1 MITDSPDKPH
11 FLENIAVIQILVHYG
26 VSVTLSSGAATTTSG
41 GGYFSFIDVDGGTY
55 TITIT
60 GLPADASFDAT
71 TAEVTIAQSDQ
82 TVTANF
88 SGSWI
93 RTASLMGRV
102 TVEGNGL
109 PGISVSI
116 SGRQEAQMLTDDN
129 GQYTFTGLRAGNY
142 TVEISGFDAT
152 DVGFAATSSAVE
164 VAVGESK
171 VWSFDGTYVRE
182 SVIAGQVSVE
192 GNGLAGV
199 TVSLQG
205 MGADESQ
212 NTDMGGQF
220 TFSNLRAGEYQ
231 LAISGYDTD
240 EYGFSTTSATVRVEH
255 GRTANVPFEG
265 IMLRTASIM
274 GQVSIEGEGLADV
287 TVSLSGEGES
297 QTAMTNEAG
306 QYAFTELPAG
316 NFQVAISGYDTDD
329 YSFETT
335 AKNVALALGET
346 ATVPFEGILLRTSG
360 ISGRVSVEGTGLDS
374 VTVTLSGDD
383 LEEDMTAMTNATGQ
397 YAIAGLAEGDYTVAI
412 SGYDDVSYIFDMT
425 SKDVTLGDDDTQI
438 VNFMGMHARTAMI
451 SGMVYVDEAGK
462 NNSYDEGENALA
474 APGIALALVGPGILD
489 RTVGATGPDGSFSFG
504 ELRAGPYQLVVANA
518 AAAGPDHAYGGP
530 AEGYEFNL
538 GVGDE
543 ETQNIPFDITHTT
556 VNFSVNLKRG
566 AAMGAALPGATVSF
580 FSDMAGEQKIGD
592 DETGDDGMASM
603 RIARSA
609 ANNHTVYASV
619 AAPAGSYHTSGA
631 MQAVMWDAQM
641 TTHMA
646 SNSADIVNTMASF
659 SFSGA
664 TIMTDLGGGNALG
677 GWAIEVTSGDDAV
690 DGAPT
695 KLGADGSA
703 KFSETVAAGDLP
715 KSYMVEMTGWKDQS
729 NDTLTGDGGERYTST
744 SVMHSHDGLSLS
756 GTSTDAGT
764 LEVTYTTQR
773 LRVYVHQEND
783 QVMGYTGN
791 VLGGDVRMGGIIDV
805 DIEHIG
811 ANGRANNFEAMD
823 SVKSSA
829 RGGVYQFWN
838 VPADANVIVSADEV
852 ATLGKDKDG
861 NDIANTN
868 HLLDKNGHSDEIA
881 AYVDADA
888 NGITGGAFGAH
899 GGFHHTVDLC
909 PLMSD
914 AGDQRHGEC
923 STFAFVETFAVN
935 GQAWKNVRNKS
946 SDDFASANSKAG
958 VKGLTVSMDPVDG
971 ENLAMEDESFTAK
984 TAGSLKFDFGHM
996 PGGVYKV
1003 TVPDGWIGQRGPLES
1018 PTNDLAARL
1027 NPLDSA
1033 LNIDVTPKTGYA
1045 YGTVTDADNRR
1056 LASVTVNVNG
1066 VSVTTDSQGRYVA
1079 EGFGSRSYRAPG
1091 SRFTQ
1096 RNVIVVTT
1104 AEEGSEET
1112 TDLGSF
1118 AANTPRR
1125 IDVEIEDAAE
1135 VTMISGRVTH
1145 SDGGAGVG
1153 GVQVKVDGRAP
1164 LNPNARSSSRLT
1176 RNNIY
1181 VTNSNGDFTVRV
1193 RAKAGGASATVTVS
1207 KDDMFFSPDQ
1217 HTVGAVAGATISGI
1231 NFTAFDNGRIH
1242 GRVVDGNNNPIGG
1255 VLVTAQQ
1262 VGGAAMDTMTTTAN
1276 TGSYSLSVRYGQ
1288 YGVTAVK
1295 AGYTFTDTTG
1305 INVPNDGKALND
1317 LVGTAV
1323 ENYSY
1328 LSSLRLSGVSLCRGS
1343 QPCGRTMGGFRSA
1356 HTAYTA
1362 TVGNSTA
1369 VTTVTAEAGGGARVT
1384 EIYPGDA
1391 DATTAGHQVNL
1402 PVGTTN
1408 IDIRVVASDRTDT
1421 TDYSVAVTR
1430 RATSTTITGTITDT
1444 QKDEDGNTVGVAGVQ
1459 ITVTGAGD
1467 LLNGRTVAGR
1477 TFVTTNSSGQYTAIM
1492 ESGGTGTVTPTKTG
1506 YTFDPTTQVVQLNA
1520 DSVEGVDFT
1529 GSSYATITG
1538 TVVDNNGA
1546 ALEGATVTATSG
1558 GVSDSDDSDRRGRFS
1573 VSVPAGTA
1581 TITAAK
1587 DGYEFGS
1594 QTVNVA
1600 AGESRAV
1607 GEIMGSP
1614 STDASLSSVTVNDS
1628 TLTAVNGSYSIEV
1641 ANDVMMA
1648 TIVATPSDGGAEVA
1662 YSGTDD
1668 ADTLMA
1674 GHQVDLDVGDNAT
1687 TVTVTAADGTTEK
1700 SYTVTVTRMSSM
1712 DVSLSSLTV
1721 NGDALEADMD
1731 GNYATDVANDVAMA
1745 TIVATA
1751 ADADAEVTYSGTD
1764 ADGTM
1769 AGHQVALNV
1778 GDNATTVTV
1787 TASDATSDTTHTVTI
1802 TRAAAVVTLSA
1813 DPNPVDEGGE
1823 ATITAT
1829 VDVAQA
1835 DSFSVTVAASGDGL
1849 DSLSTNAVL
1858 KFAAGATASTGTVT
1872 VAAADDAVSN
1882 DPAETI
1888 VVKGTPSDATMM
1900 LDSLVLAVTDDE
1912 LVASAP
1918 RNLNVTLDETTAG
1931 MATVTWDA
1939 PSEAGT
1945 ALITQYDWEATA
1957 TGQASLSGSDT
1968 DLTDGLS
1975 AELTGLA
1982 LGVPYEFTVHA
1993 VSSLGDGAEASTTVK
2008 ALPTVGLSVTGGGTT
2023 VTIAEDGSDTTFV
2036 FATLNQASAED
2047 VAVTVTVRDAS
2058 RATVSDAVI
2067 TILAGNTT
2075 STDSASVT
2083 AMDNAVDSA
2092 DAEVTV
2098 APVAANAN
2106 AGDSITVTITDDD
2119 EAPTVAPVLTVGS
2132 PGSGS
2137 VLLSWTFD
2145 ATAWG
2150 DAEADTRKF
2159 QYRIKKST
2167 EHATTPLDDDDWV
2180 DVPGSDGDTRSYRV
2194 TGLEAVE
2201 YTVEVRATTAAG
2213 SSSASNTGT
2222 GTPSS

>member
-1 MITDSPDKPH
+1 MNRLKLGMAAALLGLSFVACEEGTKPPP
-11 FLENIAVIQILVHYG
+11 VGQIDGQVVVEGEGIDG
-26 VSVTLSSGAATTTSG
+26 VSVALSSGAATTTSG
-41 GGYFSFIDVDGGTY
+41 GGYFTFADVEGGTY
-55 TITIT
+55 TITIS
-60 GLPADASFDAT
+60 GYPDDASFDQT
-71 TAEVTIAQSDQ
+71 TAEVTIAQADQ
-82 TVTANF
+82 TINRNF
-88 SGSWI
+88 NGSWI
-93 RTASLMGRV
+93 RTASLMGMV
-102 TVEGNGL
+102 SVETTGIAGITVA
-109 PGISVSI
+109 I
-116 SGRQEAQMLTDDN
+116 SGRQDAQMLTDAN

-142 TVEISGFDAT
+142 TVEISGFDPT
-152 DVGFAATSSAVE
+152 DVAFSATSSAVE

-171 VWSFDGTYVRE
+171 VWSFEGTYVRE
-182 SVIAGQVSVE
+182 SAVAGQVSVE
-192 GNGLAGV
+192 GSGLSGV
-199 TVSLQG
+199 TVSLRG
-205 MGADESQ
+205 MGADNEQ
-212 NTDMGGQF
+212 MTDAGGQY

-231 LAISGYDTD
+231 LAISGYDAD
-240 EYGFSTTSATVRVEH
+240 EYGFTTTSATVRVEH

-412 SGYDDVSYIFDMT
+412 SGYDDVAYDFDVT
-425 SKDVTLGDDDTQI
+425 SMDVTLGDDDTQI
-438 VNFMGMHARTAMI
+438 VNFTGTHARTASI
-451 SGMVYVDEAGK
+451 SGKVYVDEAGK
-462 NNSYDEGENALA
+462 NDAYDDGENALM

-489 RTVGATGPDGSFSFG
+489 RTIGATGPDGSFMFG

-518 AAAGPDHAYGGP
+518 AAAGPDYAYGGP

-538 GVGDE
+538 GVGDT

-556 VNFSVNLKRG
+556 VGFSVSLKRG

-580 FSDMAGEQKIGD
+580 FSDLAGEQKIGD
-592 DETGDDGMASM
+592 AMTGDDGMASL

-609 ANNHTVYASV
+609 ASNHTVYASV

-631 MQAVMWDAQM
+631 MQAVMWNAQM
-641 TTHMA
+641 TSHA
-646 SNSADIVNTMASF
+646 DSNDEDIVNTMADF

-664 TIMTDLGGGNALG
+664 TVMTDMGGGNALG
-677 GWAIEVTSGDDAV
+677 GWAISVTSGDDAV

-715 KSYMVEMTGWKDQS
+715 KMYKVEMAGWKDQS

-756 GTSTDAGT
+756 GTSTDAGAMV
-764 LEVTYTTQR
+764 VTYTTQR

-791 VLGGDVRMGGIIDV
+791 VLGGDVRMGKGIIDV

-811 ANGRANNFEAMD
+811 SNGRATGFEPED
-823 SVKSSA
+823 SIRSSSS
-829 RGGVYQFWN
+829 GGVYQFWN
-838 VPADANVIVSADEV
+838 VPAAANVIVTADEV
-852 ATLGKDKDG
+852 PTLGKDDDG
-861 NDIANTN
+861 DDIPNTN
-868 HLLDKNGHSDEIA
+868 RLLKKYGHSDELA
-881 AYVDADA
+881 AYTDREA
-888 NGITGGAFGAH
+888 NGIMGGAFGAQ

-914 AGDQRHGEC
+914 EGDQRHGEC
-923 STFAFVETFAVN
+923 SSFAFVETFAVD
-935 GQAWKNVRNKS
+935 GQAWKYVRNKS
-946 SDDFASANSKAG
+946 GDDFASANSKAG
-958 VKGLTVSMDPVDG
+958 VKGLTVSMDHVPG
-971 ENLAMEDESFTAK
+971 ENLAGDDESFTDEK
-984 TAGSLKFDFGHM
+984 GTKLKFDFGHM
-996 PGGVYKV
+996 AAGVYEV
-1003 TVPDGWIGQRGPLES
+1003 TVPDNWKAQRGPLES
-1018 PTNDLAARL
+1018 PTDDLDDRIS
-1027 NPLDSA
+1027 PLDSA

-1045 YGTVTDADNRR
+1045 YGAVTDADNRR
-1056 LASVTVNVNG
+1056 LAGVTVNVNG
-1066 VSVTTDSQGRYVA
+1066 VSVETDSQGRYVA

-1091 SRFTQ
+1091 SRTTL
-1096 RNVIVVTT
+1096 RNQIVVTT

-1153 GVQVKVDGRAP
+1153 SVRVWVDGRAP

-1193 RAKAGGASATVTVS
+1193 RAKDGGASATVTVS
-1207 KDDMFFSPDQ
+1207 KDGMFFSPDQ

-1231 NFTAFDNGRIH
+1231 NFTAFDNGTIH
-1242 GRVVDGNNNPIGG
+1242 GRVVDGSNNPIGG
-1255 VLVTAQQ
+1255 VLVTAEQI
-1262 VGGAAMDTMTTTAN
+1262 GGTAMDTMTTTAN
-1276 TGSYSLSVRYGQ
+1276 TGAYTLSVRYGQ
-1288 YGVTAVK
+1288 YSVSAAK

-1305 INVPNDGKALND
+1305 VNVPNDGKAQND
-1317 LVGTAV
+1317 LVGTVV
-1323 ENYSY
+1323 ENYSL
-1328 LSSLRLSGVSLCRGS
+1328 LSSLSLSGVSLCRGS

-1538 TVVDNNGA
+1538 TVMANGA
-1546 ALEGATVTATSG
+1546 VLEGATVTASSG
-1558 GVSDSDDSDRRGRFS
+1558 GETDSDTSDRRGRFS
-1573 VSVPAGTA
+1573 VSVPAGTI
-1581 TITAAK
+1581 TITASKA
-1587 DGYEFGS
+1587 GYDFGS
-1594 QTVNVA
+1594 QTIFA
-1600 AGESRAV
+1600 GAGETR
-1607 GEIMGSP
+1607 
-1614 STDASLSSVTVNDS
+1614 
-1628 TLTAVNGSYSIEV
+1628 SIGNV
-1641 ANDVMMA
+1641 MA
-1648 TIVATPSDGGAEVA
+1648 TGNLMPLNVMASRDTAT
-1662 YSGTDD
+1662 
-1668 ADTLMA
+1668 
-1674 GHQVDLDVGDNAT
+1674 
-1687 TVTVTAADGTTEK
+1687 DGT
-1700 SYTVTVTRMSSM
+1700 
-1712 DVSLSSLTV
+1712 
-1721 NGDALEADMD
+1721 
-1731 GNYATDVANDVAMA
+1731 GNY
-1745 TIVATA
+1745 
-1751 ADADAEVTYSGTD
+1751 
-1764 ADGTM
+1764 DGT
-1769 AGHQVALNV
+1769 
-1778 GDNATTVTV
+1778 
-1787 TASDATSDTTHTVTI
+1787 
-1802 TRAAAVVTLSA
+1802 
-1813 DPNPVDEGGE
+1813 
-1823 ATITAT
+1823 
-1829 VDVAQA
+1829 
-1835 DSFSVTVAASGDGL
+1835 
-1849 DSLSTNAVL
+1849 
-1858 KFAAGATASTGTVT
+1858 
-1872 VAAADDAVSN
+1872 
-1882 DPAETI
+1882 
-1888 VVKGTPSDATMM
+1888 
-1900 LDSLVLAVTDDE
+1900 
-1912 LVASAP
+1912 
-1918 RNLNVTLDETTAG
+1918 
-1931 MATVTWDA
+1931 ATVTWDQGVSGA
-1939 PSEAGT
+1939 ADAYQAQRQDGENWVAFDTLMT
-1945 ALITQYDWEATA
+1945 ALTNGAGSAADATA
-1957 TGQASLSGSDT
+1957 
-1968 DLTDGLS
+1968 
-1975 AELTGLA
+1975 
-1982 LGVPYEFTVHA
+1982 
-1993 VSSLGDGAEASTTVK
+1993 
-2008 ALPTVGLSVTGGGTT
+2008 LP
-2023 VTIAEDGSDTTFV
+2023 DGSDTLTVTFRV
-2036 FATLNQASAED
+2036 LALTDTSSDPANPVYGDTLASA
-2047 VAVTVTVRDAS
+2047 T
-2058 RATVSDAVI
+2058 
-2067 TILAGNTT
+2067 
-2075 STDSASVT
+2075 ASVGPVDPT
-2083 AMDNAVDSA
+2083 ASNVAARRNV
-2092 DAEVTV
+2092 DAEPDSLVVT
-2098 APVAANAN
+2098 
-2106 AGDSITVTITDDD
+2106 
-2119 EAPTVAPVLTVGS
+2119 
-2132 PGSGS
+2132 
-2137 VLLSWTFD
+2137 WD
-2145 ATAWG
+2145 AKG
-2150 DAEADTRKF
+2150 DAN
-2159 QYRIKKST
+2159 ST
-2167 EHATTPLDDDDWV
+2167 WRVVVSFDGGTTWY
-2180 DVPGSDGDTRSYRV
+2180 VPGVGT
-2194 TGLEAVE
+2194 A
-2201 YTVEVRATTAAG
+2201 AAG
-2213 SSSASNTGT
+2213 SWGVTVDQIVGTTPTTATNDGSAGT
-2222 GTPSS
+2222 AKSAAVTEAEVNGALMFRVDALQRTVSADNEWKLGPTVSVAAKSG

>member
-1 MITDSPDKPH
+1 MSRLKLLVAAALLGLPLVACEEGTKPPP
-11 FLENIAVIQILVHYG
+11 VGQIDGQVVVEGEGIDG

-41 GGYFSFIDVDGGTY
+41 GGYFTFADVEGGTY
-55 TITIT
+55 TITIS
-60 GLPADASFDAT
+60 GYPDDVSFDQT
-71 TAEVTIAQSDQ
+71 TAEVTIAQADQ
-82 TVTANF
+82 TINRNF
-88 SGSWI
+88 NGSWI
-93 RTASLMGRV
+93 RTASLMGMV
-102 TVEGNGL
+102 SVEGT
-109 PGISVSI
+109 GIAGITVAI
-116 SGRQEAQMLTDDN
+116 SGRQDAQMLTDAN
-129 GQYTFTGLRAGNY
+129 GQFTFTGLRAGNY
-142 TVEISGFDAT
+142 TVEISGFDPT
-152 DVGFAATSSAVE
+152 DVAFSATSSAVE

-171 VWSFDGTYVRE
+171 VWSFEGTYVRE
-182 SVIAGQVSVE
+182 SAVAGQVSVE
-192 GNGLAGV
+192 GSGLSGV

-205 MGADESQ
+205 MGADNEQ
-212 NTDMGGQF
+212 TTDAGGQY

-231 LAISGYDTD
+231 LAISGYDAD
-240 EYGFSTTSATVRVEH
+240 EYGFTTTSATVRVEH

-297 QTAMTNEAG
+297 QTAMTNAAG

-412 SGYDDVSYIFDMT
+412 SGYDDVAYDFDVT
-425 SKDVTLGDDDTQI
+425 SMDVTLGDDDTQI
-438 VNFMGMHARTAMI
+438 VNFTGTHARTASI
-451 SGMVYVDEAGK
+451 SGKVYVDEAGK
-462 NNSYDEGENALA
+462 NDSYDDGENALM

-489 RTVGATGPDGSFSFG
+489 RTIGATGPDGSFMFG

-518 AAAGPDHAYGGP
+518 AAAGPDYAYGGP

-538 GVGDE
+538 GVGDS

-556 VNFSVNLKRG
+556 VGFSVSLKRG

-580 FSDMAGEQKIGD
+580 FSDLAGEQKIGD
-592 DETGDDGMASM
+592 AMTGDDGMASL

-609 ANNHTVYASV
+609 ASNHTVYASV

-631 MQAVMWDAQM
+631 MQAVMWNAQM
-641 TTHMA
+641 TTHA
-646 SNSADIVNTMASF
+646 DSNDEDIVNTMADF

-664 TIMTDLGGGNALG
+664 TVMTDMGGGNALG
-677 GWAIEVTSGDDAV
+677 GWAISVTSGDDAV

-715 KSYMVEMTGWKDQS
+715 KSYKVEMAGWKDQS

-838 VPADANVIVSADEV
+838 VPAAANVIVSADEV

-868 HLLDKNGHSDEIA
+868 QLLDKNGHSDEIA

-923 STFAFVETFAVN
+923 STFAFVETFAVD
-935 GQAWKNVRNKS
+935 GQAWKYVRNKS

-984 TAGSLKFDFGHM
+984 TAGSLKFNFGHM

-1079 EGFGSRSYRAPG
+1079 EGFGSRNYRAPG

-1262 VGGAAMDTMTTTAN
+1262 IGGAAMDTMTTTAN

-1288 YGVTAVK
+1288 YGVTAAK

-1328 LSSLRLSGVSLCRGS
+1328 LSSLSLSGVTLCRTAAC
-1343 QPCGRTMGGFRSA
+1343 PATARGFR
-1356 HTAYTA
+1356 TATTSYTA

-1369 VTTVTAEAGGGARVT
+1369 VTTVTATAGGGARVT

-1402 PVGTTN
+1402 PVGTTD
-1408 IDIRVVASDRTDT
+1408 IEIRVVASDRTDT

-1538 TVVDNNGA
+1538 TVMANGDV
-1546 ALEGATVTATSG
+1546 LEGATVTASSG
-1558 GVSDSDDSDRRGRFS
+1558 GETDSDTSDRRGRFS
-1573 VSVPAGTA
+1573 VSVPAGTI
-1581 TITAAK
+1581 TITASKA
-1587 DGYEFGS
+1587 GYDFGS
-1594 QTVNVA
+1594 QTIFA
-1600 AGESRAV
+1600 GAGETR
-1607 GEIMGSP
+1607 
-1614 STDASLSSVTVNDS
+1614 
-1628 TLTAVNGSYSIEV
+1628 SIGNV
-1641 ANDVMMA
+1641 MA
-1648 TIVATPSDGGAEVA
+1648 TGN
-1662 YSGTDD
+1662 
-1668 ADTLMA
+1668 LMP
-1674 GHQVDLDVGDNAT
+1674 
-1687 TVTVTAADGTTEK
+1687 
-1700 SYTVTVTRMSSM
+1700 
-1712 DVSLSSLTV
+1712 
-1721 NGDALEADMD
+1721 
-1731 GNYATDVANDVAMA
+1731 
-1745 TIVATA
+1745 
-1751 ADADAEVTYSGTD
+1751 
-1764 ADGTM
+1764 
-1769 AGHQVALNV
+1769 LNV
-1778 GDNATTVTV
+1778 M
-1787 TASDATSDTTHTVTI
+1787 ASRDT
-1802 TRAAAVVTLSA
+1802 
-1813 DPNPVDEGGE
+1813 
-1823 ATITAT
+1823 
-1829 VDVAQA
+1829 
-1835 DSFSVTVAASGDGL
+1835 
-1849 DSLSTNAVL
+1849 
-1858 KFAAGATASTGTVT
+1858 AAGAYDGT
-1872 VAAADDAVSN
+1872 
-1882 DPAETI
+1882 
-1888 VVKGTPSDATMM
+1888 
-1900 LDSLVLAVTDDE
+1900 
-1912 LVASAP
+1912 
-1918 RNLNVTLDETTAG
+1918 
-1931 MATVTWDA
+1931 ATVTWDQGVSGAADAYQAQRQEGENWVAFDTLMTALTNGAGSAADAAALPAGSDTLTVTFRVLALTDTSSDPTTPVYGDTLASATASVGPVDPTASNVAARRNVDAEPDSLVVTWDAKGDANSAWRVVVSFDGGTTWYA
-1939 PSEAGT
+1939 PTAGT
-1945 ALITQYDWEATA
+1945 AAAGSWGVTVDQIVGTTPATA
-1957 TGQASLSGSDT
+1957 TNDGSAGTAKSAAVTAAEVNGALMFRVDASQGTVSEDN
-1968 DLTDGLS
+1968 
-1975 AELTGLA
+1975 EWK
-1982 LGVPYEFTVHA
+1982 LG
-1993 VSSLGDGAEASTTVK
+1993 
-2008 ALPTVGLSVTGGGTT
+2008 PTVS
-2023 VTIAEDGSDTTFV
+2023 
-2036 FATLNQASAED
+2036 
-2047 VAVTVTVRDAS
+2047 
-2058 RATVSDAVI
+2058 
-2067 TILAGNTT
+2067 
-2075 STDSASVT
+2075 
-2083 AMDNAVDSA
+2083 
-2092 DAEVTV
+2092 
-2098 APVAANAN
+2098 VAAK
-2106 AGDSITVTITDDD
+2106 
-2119 EAPTVAPVLTVGS
+2119 
-2132 PGSGS
+2132 SG
-2137 VLLSWTFD
+2137 
-2145 ATAWG
+2145 
-2150 DAEADTRKF
+2150 
-2159 QYRIKKST
+2159 
-2167 EHATTPLDDDDWV
+2167 
-2180 DVPGSDGDTRSYRV
+2180 
-2194 TGLEAVE
+2194 
-2201 YTVEVRATTAAG
+2201 
-2213 SSSASNTGT
+2213 
-2222 GTPSS
+2222 